1 MAEAERIEDKRQQ
14 PPAGDTV
21 TELTVEELRAKY
33 GSGLEITSEDNML
46 LSMGPQHPS
55 THGVL
60 RLLLE
65 LDGEKVVNLAPDIGF
80 LHTGIEKNMESKTYT
95 KALVMTDRMDYLA
108 PLSNNLGYILAVEK
122 LLDVEAPPRAQSIR
136 LILVELTR
144 IASHLVWLGTHA
156 LDVAAM
162 SVFLYCFREREFL
175 LDIFE
180 MCAGQRMMASY
191 FRPGGLWRDVPEE
204 FEPAVREFLDFFPD
218 RIKDY
223 VALLKKNPIWL
234 QRTKGIGVIT
244 ADDAVAWGLTG
255 ACLRGSGVNYDV
267 RKAMPYLNYEQ
278 YDFEVPLGENGDIYD
293 RYLCRMEEMRQSLR
307 IIEQALEKIPDGP
320 VTIDDRKI
328 VPPPRAELGRSMEA
342 VIHHFKLWTEGFSA
356 PTGYVFQSIESPR
369 GEFGCYLR
377 GDGTSKP
384 ARVHFRTPSYVN
396 LASLPVLGKGL
407 FLADLVAT
415 IGSIDIVLG
424 EIDR

>member
-1 MAEAERIEDKRQQ
+1 MEEVERIEAGQQ
-14 PPAGDTV
+14 PSASDMV
-21 TELTVEELRAKY
+21 QEMTVEEVRAKY
-33 GSGLEITSEDNML
+33 GTGLEITSEDNML

-65 LDGEKVVNLAPDIGF
+65 LDGETVVNLAPDIGF
-80 LHTGIEKNMESKTYT
+80 LHTGIEKNMESKTYI
-95 KALVMTDRMDYLA
+95 KALVMTDRMDYLS

-122 LLDVEAPPRAQSIR
+122 LLGVEAPPRAQSIR

-144 IASHLVWLGTHA
+144 LASHLVWLGTHA
-156 LDVAAM
+156 LDISAM
-162 SVFLYCFREREFL
+162 SVFLYCFREREYL

-180 MCAGQRMMASY
+180 MCAGQRMMVSY

-204 FEPAVREFLDFFPD
+204 FEPAVRKFLDFFPD

-223 VALLKKNPIWL
+223 DALLKKNPIWL
-234 QRTKGIGVIT
+234 QRTKGLGVIS
-244 ADDAVAWGLTG
+244 AEDAVAWGLTG
-255 ACLRGSGVNYDV
+255 ASLRGSGVDFDV
-267 RKAMPYLNYEQ
+267 RKAMPYLNYEE
-278 YDFEVPLGENGDIYD
+278 YDFDVPLGENGDIYD

-307 IIEQALEKIPDGP
+307 IIEQAMDKVPDGP
-320 VTIDDRKI
+320 INIDDRKI

-356 PTGYVFQSIESPR
+356 PAGYVYQSIEGPR

-377 GDGTSKP
+377 GDGTPKP
-384 ARVHFRTPSYVN
+384 ARVHFRAPSYVN
-396 LASLPVLGKGL
+396 LAALPVMGKGL
-407 FLADLVAT
+407 FVADLVAV
-415 IGSIDIVLG
+415 IGSIDIILG